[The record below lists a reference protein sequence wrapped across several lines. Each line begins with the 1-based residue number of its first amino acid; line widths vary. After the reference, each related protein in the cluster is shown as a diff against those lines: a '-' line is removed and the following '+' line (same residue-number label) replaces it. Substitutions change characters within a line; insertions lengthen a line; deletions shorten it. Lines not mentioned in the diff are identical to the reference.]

1 MSDPNHLFKR
11 KRYDP
16 NSMLKRSQYVSERI
30 VVPEPIVVPTR
41 NNNTPISF
49 NSPPI
54 LKPTYNNNRKLYEPL
69 PPRGVIRT
77 RKNRKASRK
86 NRKALRKNRK
96 TRVNRR

>member
-1 MSDPNHLFKR
+1 MSDPNRLF

-54 LKPTYNNNRKLYEPL
+54 LKRTYNNNRKLYEPL
-69 PPRGVIRT
+69 PPRVIRT

-86 NRKALRKNRK
+86 NRKASRKTRK

>member
-1 MSDPNHLFKR
+1 MSDPNRLF

-30 VVPEPIVVPTR
+30 VVPEPIVVPIR

-54 LKPTYNNNRKLYEPL
+54 LKQTYNNNRKLYEPL
-69 PPRGVIRT
+69 PPRVIGR

-86 NRKALRKNRK
+86 NRKASRKNRK